1 MVSHIRNG
9 HSGQRKKILDPGF
22 QIGRE
27 DVLFVITDSRG
38 VSSWKHM
45 EKISTLRSQW
55 KDGRHIPISQ

>member
-9 HSGQRKKILDPGF
+9 HSGQRKKILDLGF